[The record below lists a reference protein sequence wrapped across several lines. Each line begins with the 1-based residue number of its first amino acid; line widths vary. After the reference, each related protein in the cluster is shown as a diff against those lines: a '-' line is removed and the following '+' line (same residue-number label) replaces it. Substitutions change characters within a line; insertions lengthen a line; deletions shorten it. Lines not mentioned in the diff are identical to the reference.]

1 MVREMRHR
9 ELPHMHPRLQY
20 PFIEC
25 AVRGRVSGQA
35 VT

>member
-1 MVREMRHR
+1 MVGEMGHR
-9 ELPHMHPRLQY
+9 ELPRMRLRLQY

-25 AVRGRVSGQA
+25 AARGRVSGQA